1 MRTLTAHDCGFPLNP
16 LLVEG
21 QIDGQVSMAAGQAT
35 VEEVLMK
42 GGVTLN
48 PSFLD
53 YKVPL
58 ATDMIENGY
67 IDIITEQYE
76 REGRFITKEVGEGY
90 VSGMLAAV
98 ANAVA
103 NAVGFRARKL
113 PVNMAGKTDR

>member
-1 MRTLTAHDCGFPLNP
+1 
-16 LLVEG
+16 
-21 QIDGQVSMAAGQAT
+21 
-35 VEEVLMK
+35 MK
-42 GGVTLN
+42 SGVTLN

-58 ATDMIENGY
+58 ATEMIENSY

-90 VSGMLAAV
+90 VSGVLAAI

-103 NAVGFRARKL
+103 NAIGFRARKL
-113 PVNMAGKTDR
+113 PVNMAGETDR